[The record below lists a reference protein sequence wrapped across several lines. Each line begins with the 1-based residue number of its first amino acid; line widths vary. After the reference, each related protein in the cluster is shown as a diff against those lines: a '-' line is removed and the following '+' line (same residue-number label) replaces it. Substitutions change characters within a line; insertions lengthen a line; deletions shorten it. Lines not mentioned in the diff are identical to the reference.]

1 MLEVITGGM
10 FAGKTDELIRRLE
23 RHSIAKRRVAL
34 VKPNLD
40 TRTTK
45 VRTHNGKE
53 YDSTTVGSDDI
64 ATIKQIIEE
73 NEVIGFDEGE
83 FFSAA
88 VYQLLKEYEQSGTDK
103 IFIVCGLDMD
113 SEGEPF
119 GIMPQLM
126 AIASEITKL
135 HAVCEH
141 CFVPANISYSL
152 VEKKAQILVGGKD
165 KYKALCWKCAAAE
178 KKKKNQHA

>member
-34 VKPNLD
+34 VKPDLD

-53 YDSTTVGSDDI
+53 FDSITVGRNDTP
-64 ATIKQIIEE
+64 TIETIIKEH
-73 NEVIGFDEGE
+73 EVIGFDEGE
-83 FFSAA
+83 FFGEDI
-88 VYQLLKEYEQSGTDK
+88 YQLLKAYEQTGTDK
-103 IFIVCGLDMD
+103 IFIVAGLDMD

-119 GIMPQLM
+119 GFMPQLM
-126 AIASEITKL
+126 AIASSITKL
-135 HAVCEH
+135 HAVCEN
-141 CFVPANISYSL
+141 CFIPANISYSL
-152 VEKKAQILVGGKD
+152 VEKKAQVLVGGKD

-178 KKKKNQHA
+178 NKKKAQNS

>member
-23 RHSIAKRRVAL
+23 RHSIARRRVAL
-34 VKPNLD
+34 VKPDLD

-53 YDSTTVGSDDI
+53 FDSITVGCNDPVGI
-64 ATIKQIIEE
+64 EQIIAQ

-83 FFSAA
+83 FFGETL
-88 VYQLLKEYEQSGTDK
+88 YQLLKAYEQSGTDK
-103 IFIVCGLDMD
+103 IFIVGGLDMD

-126 AIASEITKL
+126 AIASRITKL
-135 HAVCEH
+135 HAVCEN
-141 CFVPANISYSL
+141 CFEPANISYSL
-152 VEKKAQILVGGKD
+152 VEKKAQVLVGGKD

-178 KKKKNQHA
+178 KKKKIQNI